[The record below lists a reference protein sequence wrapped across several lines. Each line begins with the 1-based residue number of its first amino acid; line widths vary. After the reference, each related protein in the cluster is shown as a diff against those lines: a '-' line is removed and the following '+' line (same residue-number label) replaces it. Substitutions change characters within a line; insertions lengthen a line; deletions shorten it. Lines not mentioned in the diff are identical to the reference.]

1 MDFGKH
7 GVTTST
13 SSLSQSYEESL
24 ARITALLALDDEQ
37 VNPLCRTSL
46 LTHGSRTERAI
57 LMLHGYTNNPR
68 QYHILAGQ
76 FFQRGYNVFVPR
88 FPGHGL
94 NDRMTTALQDQTETG
109 LLSFTNNA
117 LDLAQGLGR
126 GVTVLGFSMGGVLT
140 LWLAQ
145 HRADVALACAVSPA
159 LAFHAIPLPLTP
171 IVTKYLLAA
180 PNQFRWWDPQ
190 AKDAPVPPLHAYPR
204 YSARGLAHIVNIGLK
219 VRTGSRHSKPMA
231 GSVLV
236 VTNPTDESV
245 NNAYGHEIVTNW
257 KALGCQN
264 IRTYEF
270 DPSLNLIH
278 DLMEPDQPKQQ
289 IEIVYPILLDLITN

>member
-1 MDFGKH
+1 M
-7 GVTTST
+7 TTSP
-13 SSLSQSYEESL
+13 SYKESL
-24 ARITALLALDDEQ
+24 ERITALQALDDEKI
-37 VNPLCRTSL
+37 NPLCHTSL
-46 LTHGSRTERAI
+46 LTHGEKTERAI

-94 NDRMTTALQDQTETG
+94 NDRMTTALQNQTEAG
-109 LLSFTNNA
+109 LLSFAKDAVNI
-117 LDLAQGLGR
+117 AQGVGR
-126 GVTVLGFSMGGVLT
+126 ELTVLGFSMGGVLA

-145 HRADVALACAVSPA
+145 NRADIVLSCAVSPA

-171 IVTKYLLAA
+171 LMIKFFLVV

-190 AKDAPVPPLHAYPR
+190 AKDALIPPLHAYPR
-204 YSARGLAHIVNIGLK
+204 YSTHGLAHIVNIGLK
-219 VRTGSRHSKPMA
+219 VRADSCHSKPMA

-245 NNAYGHEIVTNW
+245 NNAYAHEIVANW

-278 DLMEPDQPKQQ
+278 DLIEPDQPRQQ